1 MHRAAPVR
9 MKSSGSS
16 SPDIVPEPVSN
27 VEVIAPN
34 FKRKLSGVTSTIVQL
49 IPLQRAN
56 GLKIVAMGP
65 GLPDT
70 LPKIGWR
77 SLPGFWFRPKT
88 RPFRIWHARR
98 NNEMLAGVLMRHV
111 LRMKLSLL
119 FTSAAQR
126 DHKPFTKWL
135 IRRMNAVIATSAKS
149 GSYLQVPHTV
159 IMHGVDT
166 DTFHPPATPEDAF
179 AASGL
184 PGTYL
189 VGCSGRIRH
198 SKGTDLFVDAM
209 INLLPRYP
217 AWTAVMTGRTTAE
230 HKGFEQALREK
241 IATAGLQDRLLFLG
255 EVPDVKLW
263 YRRMTLYVAPSR
275 NEGFGLTPLEAMA
288 SQTAVVTSDAGAYAE
303 MVERATGTVVPAG
316 DRPALEEAIE
326 RYLADPAK
334 CEEAGKAGLEHVR
347 ENFPLQNEAEKILT
361 VYERLFAGSIR
372 AGS

>member
-9 MKSSGSS
+9 MKSSDSS

-34 FKRKLSGVTSTIVQL
+34 LKRKLSGVTSTIVQL

-56 GLKIVAMGP
+56 GVKIVAMGP

-70 LPKIGWR
+70 LPKIGWQA
-77 SLPGFWFRPKT
+77 LPGLWFRPKT

-98 NNEMLAGVLMRHV
+98 NNEMIAGIILRHV
-111 LRMKLSLL
+111 LRMKLRLL

-149 GSYLQVPHTV
+149 GSYLRVPHTV

-166 DTFHPPATPEDAF
+166 DMFHPPVMDEDAF

-184 PGTYL
+184 PGKYL

-217 AWTAVMTGRTTAE
+217 EWTAVMTGRTTAE
-230 HKGFEQALREK
+230 NKGFEQALREK
-241 IATAGLQDRLLFLG
+241 IAKAGLQDRLLFLG

-263 YRRMTLYVAPSR
+263 YRRMSLYVAPSR
-275 NEGFGLTPLEAMA
+275 QEGFGLTPLEAMA

-303 MVERATGTVVPAG
+303 MVDRASGMVVPVG
-316 DRPALEEAIE
+316 DGPALEEAIG

-347 ENFPLQNEAEKILT
+347 ESFPLQNEAAKILT
-361 VYERLFAGSIR
+361 VYERLFASNGRHVS
-372 AGS
+372 

>member
-1 MHRAAPVR
+1 MHRAAPVP
-9 MKSSGSS
+9 MKSSDSS
-16 SPDIVPEPVSN
+16 SPDIVLEPVDN

-56 GLKIVAMGP
+56 GLDIVAMGP

-77 SLPGFWFRPKT
+77 SLPGLWFKPKT

-98 NNEMLAGVLMRHV
+98 NNEMIAGIFLRHV
-111 LRMKLSLL
+111 LRMKLRLL

-149 GSYLQVPHTV
+149 GSFLKVSHTV

-166 DTFHPPATPEDAF
+166 EMFHPPVTNEDAF

-184 PGTYL
+184 PGKYL

-209 INLLPRYP
+209 ISLLPRYP
-217 AWTAVMTGRTTAE
+217 EWTAVMTGRTTAE

-241 IATAGLQDRLLFLG
+241 IAKAGLQDRLIFLG

-303 MVERATGTVVPAG
+303 MVDRASGMVVPAG
-316 DRPALEEAIE
+316 DGPALEQAIE
-326 RYLADPAK
+326 RYLADPHK
-334 CEEAGKAGLEHVR
+334 CEEAGKSGLEHVR
-347 ENFPLQNEAEKILT
+347 ENFPLQNEAAKILT
-361 VYERLFAGSIR
+361 VYERLFGSNSR
-372 AGS
+372 AG